1 MKIKCIAIGKT
12 KSQDFSSL
20 IKSYLSKITHYINF
34 EFIIINE
41 IKSIKNKNIQK
52 SKEAESILKNIKA
65 DSHIILLDENGKEL
79 SSLFFSKFI
88 QHHLNSSKKE
98 FCFKLITELFINI
111 TYRKAIRKEYM
122 KWLSK
127 DFRECVEK
135 SSDLADFFFNYCLE
149 EIQKDNRG
157 IYAYSL
163 LIHMAI
169 NLNHMY

>member
-41 IKSIKNKNIQK
+41 IKSIKNKSIQK
-52 SKEAESILKNIKA
+52 NKEAEAILKNIKA

-79 SSLFFSKFI
+79 SSIFFSKFI

-98 FCFKLITELFINI
+98 IIFIIGGAYGFSDKLLKRANEKIS
-111 TYRKAIRKEYM
+111 
-122 KWLSK
+122 LSK
-127 DFRECVEK
+127 MTFSHQMVRII
-135 SSDLADFFFNYCLE
+135 FLE
-149 EIQKDNRG
+149 QLYRSFTILKNEPYHN
-157 IYAYSL
+157 
-163 LIHMAI
+163 
-169 NLNHMY
+169 N

>member
-34 EFIIINE
+34 ELIIINE

-79 SSLFFSKFI
+79 SSVFFSKFI

-98 FCFKLITELFINI
+98 IIFIIGGAYGFSDKLLKRANEKIS
-111 TYRKAIRKEYM
+111 
-122 KWLSK
+122 LSK
-127 DFRECVEK
+127 MTFSHQMVRII
-135 SSDLADFFFNYCLE
+135 FLE
-149 EIQKDNRG
+149 QLYRSFTILKNEPYHN
-157 IYAYSL
+157 
-163 LIHMAI
+163 
-169 NLNHMY
+169 N

>member
-34 EFIIINE
+34 ELIIINE
-41 IKSIKNKNIQK
+41 IKSIKNKSIQK
-52 SKEAESILKNIKA
+52 SKEAEAILKNIKA

-98 FCFKLITELFINI
+98 IIFIIGGAYGFSDKLLKRANEKIS
-111 TYRKAIRKEYM
+111 
-122 KWLSK
+122 LSK
-127 DFRECVEK
+127 MTFSHQMVRII
-135 SSDLADFFFNYCLE
+135 FLE
-149 EIQKDNRG
+149 QLYRSFTILKNEPYHN
-157 IYAYSL
+157 
-163 LIHMAI
+163 
-169 NLNHMY
+169 N

>member
-79 SSLFFSKFI
+79 SSVFFSKFI

-98 FCFKLITELFINI
+98 IIFIIGGAYGFSDKLLKRANEKIS
-111 TYRKAIRKEYM
+111 
-122 KWLSK
+122 LSK
-127 DFRECVEK
+127 MTFSHQMVRII
-135 SSDLADFFFNYCLE
+135 FLE
-149 EIQKDNRG
+149 QLYRSFTILKNEPYHN
-157 IYAYSL
+157 
-163 LIHMAI
+163 
-169 NLNHMY
+169 N

>member
-41 IKSIKNKNIQK
+41 IKSIKNKSIQK
-52 SKEAESILKNIKA
+52 NKEAEAILKNIKA

-79 SSLFFSKFI
+79 SSVFFSKFM

-98 FCFKLITELFINI
+98 IIFIIGGAYGFSDKLLKRANEKIS
-111 TYRKAIRKEYM
+111 
-122 KWLSK
+122 LSK
-127 DFRECVEK
+127 MTFSHQMVRII
-135 SSDLADFFFNYCLE
+135 FLE
-149 EIQKDNRG
+149 QLYRSFTILKNEPYHN
-157 IYAYSL
+157 
-163 LIHMAI
+163 
-169 NLNHMY
+169 N

>member
-98 FCFKLITELFINI
+98 IIFIIGGAYGFSDKLLKRANEKIS
-111 TYRKAIRKEYM
+111 
-122 KWLSK
+122 LSK
-127 DFRECVEK
+127 MTFSHQMVRII
-135 SSDLADFFFNYCLE
+135 FLE
-149 EIQKDNRG
+149 QLYRSFTILKNEPYHN
-157 IYAYSL
+157 
-163 LIHMAI
+163 
-169 NLNHMY
+169 N

>member
-34 EFIIINE
+34 EFIVINE

-79 SSLFFSKFI
+79 SSVFFSKFI

-98 FCFKLITELFINI
+98 IIFIIGGAYGFSDKLLKRANEKIS
-111 TYRKAIRKEYM
+111 
-122 KWLSK
+122 LSK
-127 DFRECVEK
+127 MTFSHQMVRII
-135 SSDLADFFFNYCLE
+135 FLE
-149 EIQKDNRG
+149 QLYRSFTILKNEPYHN
-157 IYAYSL
+157 
-163 LIHMAI
+163 
-169 NLNHMY
+169 N

>member
-79 SSLFFSKFI
+79 SSVFFSKFI

-98 FCFKLITELFINI
+98 IIFIIEGAYGFSDKLLKRANEKIS
-111 TYRKAIRKEYM
+111 
-122 KWLSK
+122 LSK
-127 DFRECVEK
+127 MTFSHQMVRII
-135 SSDLADFFFNYCLE
+135 FLE
-149 EIQKDNRG
+149 QLYRSFTILKNEPYHN
-157 IYAYSL
+157 
-163 LIHMAI
+163 
-169 NLNHMY
+169 N